1 MLAFTLSHLAVRIIT
16 LILLLGCAL
25 ALLPARAI
33 ASGLSWSEPIQL
45 SESLSD
51 EIAIATSP
59 ELVVDHAGTLHLV
72 WYSVV
77 NRADERSP
85 GFSDLL
91 IYRAR
96 VGGAWTASYPIVT
109 QERPFVGDA
118 FSTTTG
124 GAGARNPAFELRASL
139 LAGNDNQ
146 LHLVMGNL
154 KTQWFLNAPLAEVV
168 RAMAILPPWPLSQ
181 GPSSQIAS
189 SRDGSLYTLLS
200 AIPPG
205 VETIDAPDVCL
216 SCTDI
221 FIRRSE
227 DGGVTWSRPENLSRQ
242 EQHDQEPQVVVDT
255 LDRLHIIWQ
264 HQASTANDPST
275 GRILYRRSEDQGLSW
290 REPVSLGPPG
300 EGVAQGVIAATHTNN
315 VLVVYEGATSGSVFY
330 QHSFDGGLN
339 WSEPGLIPSALSRS
353 ATLRS
358 YRRLSLAADGNGHIH
373 LLMVGL
379 PPATDSPS
387 AQLLHLIWDGQRW
400 SEPAII
406 ASGAANPLGPR
417 LVVERGNRLHAV
429 WFTSI
434 PDPLSG
440 DEQQAVWYSEAALA
454 APVIAPPAT
463 LTPLP
468 TVAPPTTPTT
478 VILPTATPLP
488 LALREQAPI
497 DGPPLWEL
505 RGLQGIAIGLLATT
519 LLIALIA
526 MVRLRRSR

>member
-1 MLAFTLSHLAVRIIT
+1 MLAFTLSHLAARIIT

-25 ALLPARAI
+25 ALLPAQAT
-33 ASGLSWSEPIQL
+33 AAGLRWSEPIQL

-51 EIAIATSP
+51 EIAIAAAP
-59 ELVVDHAGTLHLV
+59 ELAVDSEGTLHLV
-72 WYSVV
+72 WYSAVS
-77 NRADERSP
+77 RTDERSP

-96 VGGAWTASYPIVT
+96 VGGAWAESYPIVT

-124 GAGARNPAFELRASL
+124 GAGARSPAFELRASL
-139 LAGNDNQ
+139 LAGNDSQ
-146 LHLVMGNL
+146 LHLVLGNL
-154 KTQWFLNAPLAEVV
+154 TTQWFLNAPLVEVV

-181 GPSSQIAS
+181 GPSSQIAG
-189 SRDGSLYTLLS
+189 SRDGTLYALLS
-200 AIPPG
+200 TIPPG
-205 VETIDAPDVCL
+205 IEAIDAPDVCL

-242 EQHDQEPQVVVDT
+242 EQHDLEPQIVVDT
-255 LDRLHIIWQ
+255 LDRLHVIWQ
-264 HQASTANDPST
+264 RRTTTADDPST
-275 GRILYRRSEDQGLSW
+275 GIILYRRSEDQGLNW

-300 EGVAQGVIAATHTNN
+300 EGVTQGAIAATHTNS
-315 VLVVYEGATSGSVFY
+315 VLVVYEGAASGSVFY
-330 QHSFDGGLN
+330 QYSLDGGLN
-339 WSEPGLIPSALSRS
+339 WSEPGLLPSVLSRG
-353 ATLRS
+353 AALRG
-358 YRRLSLAADGNGHIH
+358 YRGLSLVADGNGHIH

-387 AQLLHLIWDGQRW
+387 AQLLHLIWDGQSW
-400 SEPAII
+400 SEPAVI

-429 WFTSI
+429 WFTSS

-454 APVIAPPAT
+454 APEIAPPAT

-468 TVAPPTTPTT
+468 TVAPPATPTT
-478 VILPTATPLP
+478 VIVPTATPLP
-488 LALREQAPI
+488 LALRELETI

-505 RGLQGIAIGLLATT
+505 RGLQAVAVGLLATV

-526 MVRLRRSR
+526 MIRLRRDR